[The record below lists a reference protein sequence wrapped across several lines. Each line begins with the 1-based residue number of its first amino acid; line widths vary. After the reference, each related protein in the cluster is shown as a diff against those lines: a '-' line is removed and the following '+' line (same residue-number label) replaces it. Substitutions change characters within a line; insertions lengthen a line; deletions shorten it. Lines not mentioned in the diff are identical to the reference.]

1 MKKIIFFAVV
11 LLLIF
16 SCKKYKEEKS
26 IITLNEFNHKKNEDL
41 KNNLIIY
48 LEALQNA
55 NTDKVI
61 DYTYPDLFVWMQK
74 KVPHNFNL
82 DSIKGTLKT
91 PILESKKYN
100 KENGISFQFQ
110 ISKIKKK
117 VVINNDII
125 CLVIVSGI
133 QKTDNEQATSND
145 TIVGVSNNK
154 VQSWKF
160 MVKKDE
166 MTKEILAIRFSEKR
180 IKELFEE

>member
-1 MKKIIFFAVV
+1 MFIIVV

-16 SCKKYKEEKS
+16 SCKNYKEDKS

-91 PILESKKYN
+91 PILEAKKFN

-110 ISKIKKK
+110 ISKIRKK
-117 VVINNDII
+117 VVFSNNII

-133 QKTDNEQATSND
+133 QKTDNEQATIND
-145 TIVGVSNNK
+145 TIVAVSNNK
-154 VQSWKF
+154 GQSWKF
-160 MVKKDE
+160 MVKKNE
-166 MTKEILAIRFSEKR
+166 MTKEILAIRFSEETINK
-180 IKELFEE
+180 LFEE